1 MAGVFVT
8 AEEAARLR
16 GDGSPD
22 IAGYARLLSA
32 LEQGHMLRLML
43 NGEDAASTEE
53 RNFRQA
59 AESLGIEVGF
69 GQIFENDNIPYLTVT
84 RDPNALKPHMP
95 GE

>member
-1 MAGVFVT
+1 MANVFVT
-8 AEEAARLR
+8 ADEAARLR
-16 GDGSPD
+16 GNGSPD
-22 IAGYARLLSA
+22 IAGYARLLSS
-32 LEQGHMLRLML
+32 LEDGHMLRLML

-59 AESLGIEVGF
+59 AKSLGLEVGF

-84 RDPNALKPHMP
+84 RNPNMLQPHMP